1 MEMPAG
7 NLKYCLLTF
16 SNRLDIE
23 ITTNMIFLL
32 LLVEMLWEFTCEDS
46 CPITTVIKA

>member
-23 ITTNMIFLL
+23 ITTNMIFPL
-32 LLVEMLWEFTCEDS
+32 LLVEWEFTRDDS